1 MSSRRGFLFPRG
13 SVRTSQ
19 YGLVVRRH
27 APLLRSVCVCV
38 CVWRGGFHTMWW
50 GPPPP
55 EWVLFPGALFC
66 SWSARASQYGLQYG
80 VVPRDGIA
88 ICVCHPP
95 LGREGVS
102 THHAAVPPSPPYVY
116 GVTHPL
122 AGPASYLPISPHI
135 SPYLPAGLA
144 SPAASPAFRLQSWRA
159 AAQPRG
165 SSA

>member
-95 LGREGVS
+95 LGRGGGEYS
-102 THHAAVPPSPPYVY
+102 SRSCTPLPPVCVRCNPSF
-116 GVTHPL
+116 GR
-122 AGPASYLPISPHI
+122 AGLISPHI
-135 SPYLPAGLA
+135 SPYLPISPRRAGLTGSITRLPSA
-144 SPAASPAFRLQSWRA
+144 VVACGGAASGQ
-159 AAQPRG
+159 
-165 SSA
+165 